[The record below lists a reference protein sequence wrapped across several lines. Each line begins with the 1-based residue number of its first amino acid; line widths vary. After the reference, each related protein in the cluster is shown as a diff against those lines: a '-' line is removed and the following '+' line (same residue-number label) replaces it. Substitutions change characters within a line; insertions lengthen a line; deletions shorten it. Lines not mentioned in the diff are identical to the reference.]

1 MGQVTQ
7 GLFVIETGL
16 RFLTRSSLVLGSVPE
31 SVSEIIPV
39 KWYGHT
45 GPILHL
51 KYVWVLWNC
60 HLLLPFWKVKLV
72 QCFQPLMP
80 WHTLQSKWKDE
91 AGCHYLDQEWE
102 ILKSITEWRVF
113 FKASNCCSWGL
124 SSVHF
129 SAASFQF
136 LYKRL
141 MILLI
146 FLFLQSQCFLFPA
159 VQWISMS
166 PFPLYPF

>member
-1 MGQVTQ
+1 
-7 GLFVIETGL
+7 
-16 RFLTRSSLVLGSVPE
+16 
-31 SVSEIIPV
+31 
-39 KWYGHT
+39 
-45 GPILHL
+45 
-51 KYVWVLWNC
+51 
-60 HLLLPFWKVKLV
+60 
-72 QCFQPLMP
+72 MP

-102 ILKSITEWRVF
+102 ILKSITECGVF
-113 FKASNCCSWGL
+113 FKAGNCCSCGL

-146 FLFLQSQCFLFPA
+146 LFLQSQCFLFPA
-159 VQWISMS
+159 VQWISICLLFLYTLFS
-166 PFPLYPF
+166 STGLPLLSSCIPLPRLLLWQSSVCVLLDFSFKPTSIFAWPVSFSYHFFVADQCSEHEWICLTVFIETGRDNQQDD